1 MMTRAPK
8 KDQLLSDGK
17 KPPSIPNWVSAIVFV
32 AFFAFMAFALSK
44 PAYVVGFFVELWRK
58 RGGG

>member
-1 MMTRAPK
+1 MTRAPK
-8 KDQLLSDGK
+8 KDQLLSDGT
-17 KPPSIPNWVSAIVFV
+17 KPPSIPNWVWAIVYV

-44 PAYVVGFFVELWRK
+44 PAYVAGFFVELWRK